1 MSDNRIRLRSPSLP
15 SLGTYLDI
23 RYRYVQI
30 LHHKINFILR
40 VEKTYKSKFW
50 IHSAIISQYDVNDFL
65 KFHPYFIKMRF
76 HEVFVNR
83 SNFEPL
89 KIEEILFVK
98 MQVCENRYALLNMN
112 SSKCATIK
120 DSLALLT
127 ICQTISPR
135 SPRQTKSLKP

>member
-1 MSDNRIRLRSPSLP
+1 M
-15 SLGTYLDI
+15 
-23 RYRYVQI
+23 I
-30 LHHKINFILR
+30 L
-40 VEKTYKSKFW
+40 
-50 IHSAIISQYDVNDFL
+50 AIVSQYDVNYFL
-65 KFHPYFIKMRF
+65 KFHPYFINMHF